1 MVAMKKTYLFT
12 IQLRFKGKKRGGEQM
27 ETINISKYEQF
38 CKILFN
44 KFLSFCSVMRNLF
57 YEHEKFSFSYLNL
70 SFSFIS
76 SIFSLYFIF
85 NFFS

>member
-44 KFLSFCSVMRNLF
+44 KFLSFWFLMRNFICKRGKFTSICLPIF
-57 YEHEKFSFSYLNL
+57 YF
-70 SFSFIS
+70 
-76 SIFSLYFIF
+76 
-85 NFFS
+85 